1 MCPAGGARSTGGK
14 KKYIYIHTNSP
25 GPSPEATWG
34 KYEMGGKIH
43 VSAFF

>member
-14 KKYIYIHTNSP
+14 KKKKIHTNSP